1 MSSSTVSDI
10 ITTPSASAIKSRGDD
25 CLAWNFWSALER
37 LSAVLSPN
45 FKDNRMLPALN
56 EIDASRRVRLFF
68 FALVMSSP
76 PRVDFPTSDLDDVDM
91 DGPPQE
97 GSAEQQSMSIVPQK
111 LFLEGTPSAAGTP
124 ARQQYAASAAASSPL
139 AVVAAR
145 RAVGMSTPRRPPRT
159 PLFARTCRIIH

>member
-1 MSSSTVSDI
+1 
-10 ITTPSASAIKSRGDD
+10 
-25 CLAWNFWSALER
+25 
-37 LSAVLSPN
+37 
-45 FKDNRMLPALN
+45 
-56 EIDASRRVRLFF
+56 
-68 FALVMSSP
+68 MSSP

-124 ARQQYAASAAASSPL
+124 ARQRYAASAAASSPL
-139 AVVAAR
+139 AGVAAR

-159 PLFARTCRIIH
+159 PLFARTSYYSLVIGVLQQTIQPGALLLWLFPALHLRKLLAEKLPSHLICQLAIHRNLSPSHREWYSCLPFINAGSQ